1 MNAKLPH
8 RKSVDLSNDILFSY
22 VDKDNGP
29 SIHLHTGIILSTLGI
44 NLRDFAFTFTQKRH
58 TNENYYPHLY
68 SIDLFLSSQC
78 RTLFQLL
85 RSLPS

>member
-29 SIHLHTGIILSTLGI
+29 SIHLHTV
-44 NLRDFAFTFTQKRH
+44 
-58 TNENYYPHLY
+58 
-68 SIDLFLSSQC
+68 
-78 RTLFQLL
+78 
-85 RSLPS
+85 